1 VDQRLRFS
9 YALGTGRA
17 VELDE
22 SDEEI
27 PEEDVEKPEDFAPEG
42 SEPLL
47 VCFTHFDAVKGANLP
62 NPRAREQHV
71 LTSAENASV
80 RSEKTWGH
88 PRTETSSCTR
98 LCRL

>member
-42 SEPLL
+42 SELL
-47 VCFTHFDAVKGANLP
+47 LAASP
-62 NPRAREQHV
+62 
-71 LTSAENASV
+71 TSM
-80 RSEKTWGH
+80 R
-88 PRTETSSCTR
+88 
-98 LCRL
+98 